1 MFFLKHGVE
10 INNKIKLHILGVWK
24 NNPMNKSD
32 NQSIP
37 DLNDNAAM
45 VIVYLGLRT

>member
-1 MFFLKHGVE
+1 
-10 INNKIKLHILGVWK
+10 
-24 NNPMNKSD
+24 MNKSD

-45 VIVYLGLRT
+45 VIVYLGLRTFSQVIPLAGFVLSLRKGS